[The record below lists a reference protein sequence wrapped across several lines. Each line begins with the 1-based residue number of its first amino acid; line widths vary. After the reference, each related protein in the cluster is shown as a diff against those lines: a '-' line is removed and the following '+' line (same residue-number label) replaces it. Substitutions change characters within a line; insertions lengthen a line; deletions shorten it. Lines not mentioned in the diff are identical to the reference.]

1 MKTYTY
7 LNRNN
12 QVVYSDYKDSEINKN
27 NKQLKRFVIDNEYYS
42 IFVKYYQLRLH
53 PEALK
58 NITK

>member
-27 NKQLKRFVIDNEYYS
+27 NKQLKRFVIDNEYS